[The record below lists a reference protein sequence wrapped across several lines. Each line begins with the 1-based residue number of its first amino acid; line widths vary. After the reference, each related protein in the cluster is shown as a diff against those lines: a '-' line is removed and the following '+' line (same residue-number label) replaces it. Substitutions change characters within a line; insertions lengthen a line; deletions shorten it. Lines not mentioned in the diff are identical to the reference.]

1 MKTARDIVDT
11 LGAEAISARVG
22 VKRQAVYNARTA
34 NKLPAL
40 WYVALN
46 QMAGEQLPHEA
57 FTFKAVDNAGAAE

>member
-22 VKRQAVYNARTA
+22 VKTSAVRNARVA

-40 WYVALN
+40 WYVALCN
-46 QMAGEQLPHEA
+46 MAGEQLPHQA
-57 FTFKAVDNAGAAE
+57 FTFKGIEAAE